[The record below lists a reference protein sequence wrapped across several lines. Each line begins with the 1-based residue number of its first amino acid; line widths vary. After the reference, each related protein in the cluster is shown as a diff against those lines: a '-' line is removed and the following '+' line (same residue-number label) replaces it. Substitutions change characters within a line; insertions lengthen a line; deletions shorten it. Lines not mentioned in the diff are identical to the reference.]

1 MILPPFFG
9 FINKRDTSELEQI
22 LCSYL
27 AADTL
32 SYTTATEKIN
42 LTYLAADAISYTN
55 KKPIINL
62 SYLSSD
68 ALAYTPPKEYSYL
81 SYIAADVLVYNLPPT
96 APGPIEYIF
105 AREKDSLGI
114 FKWPKPFDGKSPITD
129 YLVEY
134 SDDFGTSWNTYYDG
148 TSTNTGLN
156 IFITNNVPY
165 QIRVAAINNIG
176 TGLFTASDVIIPS
189 GGVDNDKDL
198 LFFADMDQTDR
209 NQINEYSCDT
219 KEILTI
225 TDPPY
230 IEPNISDGSWYFSGD
245 ISFDS
250 ESSISE
256 TYPHMR
262 ISNPDSLNNTT
273 WSLSENFTISVWFKP
288 NSIADSQ
295 NRTLLSS
302 CSEYGGNN
310 NVWKLYHNNQN
321 IYFNING
328 ENILS
333 SSPALATNSYNNITI
348 CRSRNYISLFFNG
361 IEQQEIYYPNN
372 IIINNPYLIIGALH
386 STAYNFDN
394 VYTRGYVT
402 EGFSGYIDDIIVSRS
417 AFYRKNFTVV
427 KKSQFDIDCT

>member
-22 LCSYL
+22 LLSYLSIDAVSYTIPTEKINLSYL
-27 AADTL
+27 AADVI
-32 SYTTATEKIN
+32 SYNKKLPTIN
-42 LTYLAADAISYTN
+42 LTYI
-55 KKPIINL
+55 
-62 SYLSSD
+62 SSD
-68 ALAYTPPKEYSYL
+68 ALSYNTLKEESRI

-96 APGPIEYIF
+96 PPGLIEYIF
-105 AREKDSLGI
+105 ARDKDSLGI

-134 SDDFGTSWNTYYDG
+134 SDDSGASWNTYYDG

-156 IFITNNVPY
+156 ISITNNVPY

-189 GGVDNDKDL
+189 GGVDNDNDL
-198 LFFADMDQTDR
+198 LFFANMDQADR
-209 NQINEYSCDT
+209 NQIVDYSCLINQIDT
-219 KEILTI
+219 IENV
-225 TDPPY
+225 
-230 IEPNISDGSWYFSGD
+230 EPNISDGSWYFPGD
-245 ISFDS
+245 ISYS
-250 ESSISE
+250 EESFITQ

-262 ISNPDSLNNTT
+262 AYNQDGLYNTL
-273 WSLSENFTISVWFKP
+273 WSLSGNFTISVWFKP

-302 CSEYGGNN
+302 CSEHGGND

-328 ENILS
+328 ANILS

-348 CRSRNYISLFFNG
+348 CRSRNYISLFFDG

-386 STAYNFDN
+386 STEYNFDN

-427 KKSQFDIDCT
+427 KKSPFSIDCT